1 VTAPAHDP
9 PPDSPYE
16 RPAGPAGAPAEGR
29 RLSRRDRQRAATTAE
44 IIATARRLLV
54 EQGPDGVTLRAIA
67 REMGMTAPALYRYFS
82 SHEELRAAVGEQLFE
97 ELVGCVAAAWAEI
110 PESAAGEKP
119 IQVVRSFRRW
129 AVQHPREFELVF
141 AQSASP
147 AAGSGAPHSERFGAH
162 FLALYQQWWTKHP
175 FPVPPD
181 ADLDPALAGQL
192 RAYQA
197 EYAPGLPL
205 GALQVFL
212 AVWVRVY
219 GLVALEVFGHLRFA
233 LDDVEPLFE
242 SMVTE
247 MMTGVRTGT
256 LR

>member
-1 VTAPAHDP
+1 VTQGA
-9 PPDSPYE
+9 SPVE
-16 RPAGPAGAPAEGR
+16 AELAR

-44 IIATARRLLV
+44 ITATARRLLV

-67 REMGMTAPALYRYFS
+67 REMGMTAPALYRYFD
-82 SHEELRAAVGEQLFE
+82 SHEELRSAVEDQLFD
-97 ELVGCVAAAWAEI
+97 ELVGVIAEAWDQL
-110 PESAAGEKP
+110 PDHLGGEKP
-119 IQVVRSFRRW
+119 MDVVRSFRRW
-129 AVQHPREFELVF
+129 AVEHPREFELIF
-141 AQSASP
+141 AQSADRPEP
-147 AAGSGAPHSERFGAH
+147 AAGIPNSERFGTH

-181 ADLDPALAGQL
+181 DELDATLAAQL
-192 RAYQA
+192 RRYQ
-197 EYAPGLPL
+197 EQSAPNLPL

-242 SMVTE
+242 SMMTE
-247 MMTGVRTGT
+247 MVTGVRTGT

>member
-1 VTAPAHDP
+1 VTQ
-9 PPDSPYE
+9 
-16 RPAGPAGAPAEGR
+16 GASAVEAELR
-29 RLSRRDRQRAATTAE
+29 RQLSRRDRQRAATTAE
-44 IIATARRLLV
+44 ITSTARRLLV

-67 REMGMTAPALYRYFS
+67 REMGMTAPALYRYFA
-82 SHEELRAAVGEQLFE
+82 SHEDLRGAVEDQLFD
-97 ELVGCVAAAWAEI
+97 ELVGVIEAAWDDL
-110 PESAAGEKP
+110 PEEAASQKP
-119 IQVVRSFRRW
+119 MQVVRSFRRW
-129 AVQHPREFELVF
+129 AVEHPREFELVF
-141 AQSASP
+141 AQSAAP
-147 AAGSGAPHSERFGAH
+147 KGDQPRSGIPHSERFGAH

-181 ADLDPALAGQL
+181 ADLDPALAAQL
-192 RAYQA
+192 RRYQRDS
-197 EYAPGLPL
+197 APDLPL

-242 SMVTE
+242 SMVAD
-247 MMTGVRTGT
+247 MMTGVHTGT